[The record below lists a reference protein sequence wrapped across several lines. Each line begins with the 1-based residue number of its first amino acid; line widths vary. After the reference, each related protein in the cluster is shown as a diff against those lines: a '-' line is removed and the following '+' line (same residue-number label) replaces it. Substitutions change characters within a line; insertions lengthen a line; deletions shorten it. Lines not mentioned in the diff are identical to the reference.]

1 MINCFIRFSTYEA
14 KRLPARFRS
23 IFRLENNTAQGTI
36 NRTPNGTIRLD
47 YNLYFLRT
55 FIELQGKN
63 DTDIQ
68 AIGFEIESERDYE
81 DDGDE

>member
-1 MINCFIRFSTYEA
+1 MSKQENEELTLKEIYKQLRECLEA
-14 KRLPARFRS
+14 VKPSDKKLSGAM
-23 IFRLENNTAQGTI
+23 
-36 NRTPNGTIRLD
+36 RTRLD

-68 AIGFEIESERDYE
+68 AIGFEIDSERDYE

>member
-1 MINCFIRFSTYEA
+1 MSKQQNDELTLKAVYKQLRECLEA
-14 KRLPARFRS
+14 VKPSDKKLSGAMRA
-23 IFRLENNTAQGTI
+23 
-36 NRTPNGTIRLD
+36 RLD

-68 AIGFEIESERDYE
+68 AIGFEIDSERDYE